1 MAVVIIIFLAKGLLN
16 PNNLSIFAAT
26 ESATLPL
33 RPANQ
38 GGSYTTKYH
47 GKCRIKDNR
56 THLHPT
62 RTAGESFFINMS
74 NQKPRTLEEQ
84 LSRLKNR
91 GMEFHDE
98 QLAKDYLSRISY
110 FRLKYFWIDKIDE
123 VSDDFKEDVCFE
135 DVIERYEFDK
145 SLRQILFDAI
155 ETLEVGLRTRIIST
169 LSLTTGTG
177 LWYLDNSLF
186 ENKDY
191 HEDFVLDL
199 KYEFGRSTDPF
210 ARDFIRD
217 NNWDEESL
225 DGDNPDAWM
234 IIETATFGTLSKM
247 YKNLKAQSPL
257 QSAIANEFGL
267 YSSKELS
274 SWLEAISVLRNAVA
288 HHSRLWYRIFA
299 KKPVNI
305 KGHRDKWLN
314 QGMTD
319 NQRKRAFGVIS
330 CLLYLVNTLNPN
342 NTLKEEILQLFTNYP
357 KVPVYMLGF
366 IGDWKENPIWK

>member
-1 MAVVIIIFLAKGLLN
+1 
-16 PNNLSIFAAT
+16 
-26 ESATLPL
+26 
-33 RPANQ
+33 
-38 GGSYTTKYH
+38 
-47 GKCRIKDNR
+47 
-56 THLHPT
+56 
-62 RTAGESFFINMS
+62 MS

-84 LSRLKNR
+84 LSRLRNR
-91 GMEFHDE
+91 GMEFHDK
-98 QLAKDYLSRISY
+98 QLAKDYLSCVSY
-110 FRLKYFWIDKIDE
+110 FRLKYFWIDMIDE

-135 DVIERYEFDK
+135 DIIERYEFDK

-169 LSLTTGTG
+169 LSLSTGTG

-217 NNWDEESL
+217 NNNWDEESL

-234 IIETATFGTLSKM
+234 IFETATFGTLSKM

-257 QSAIANEFGL
+257 QSTIANEFGL
-267 YSSKELS
+267 YSSKDLS

-305 KGHRDKWLN
+305 KVHRDKWLY
-314 QGMTD
+314 QDMTD

-330 CLLYLVNTLNPN
+330 CLLYLVNALNPN
-342 NTLKEEILQLFTNYP
+342 NTLKEEILQLFTNHP

-366 IGDWKENPIWK
+366 TGDWKDNPIWK

>member
-1 MAVVIIIFLAKGLLN
+1 
-16 PNNLSIFAAT
+16 
-26 ESATLPL
+26 
-33 RPANQ
+33 
-38 GGSYTTKYH
+38 
-47 GKCRIKDNR
+47 
-56 THLHPT
+56 
-62 RTAGESFFINMS
+62 
-74 NQKPRTLEEQ
+74 
-84 LSRLKNR
+84 
-91 GMEFHDE
+91 MEFHDE

-110 FRLKYFWIDKIDE
+110 FRLKYFWMDMIDE
-123 VSDDFKEDVCFE
+123 VSDDFKDDVYFE
-135 DVIERYEFDK
+135 DIIERYEFDK

-169 LSLTTGTG
+169 LSLSTGTG
-177 LWYLDNSLF
+177 LWYLNNSLF
-186 ENKDY
+186 ENKGY
-191 HEDFVLDL
+191 HKDFVLDL
-199 KYEFGRSTDPF
+199 KYEFNRSTDPF

-217 NNWDEESL
+217 NNNWDEESL

-267 YSSKELS
+267 YSSKDLS

-314 QGMTD
+314 QDMTD

-342 NTLKEEILQLFTNYP
+342 NTLKEEILQLFTNHP

-366 IGDWKENPIWK
+366 TGDWKENPIWK

>member
-1 MAVVIIIFLAKGLLN
+1 
-16 PNNLSIFAAT
+16 
-26 ESATLPL
+26 
-33 RPANQ
+33 
-38 GGSYTTKYH
+38 
-47 GKCRIKDNR
+47 
-56 THLHPT
+56 
-62 RTAGESFFINMS
+62 MS

-110 FRLKYFWIDKIDE
+110 FRLKYFWMDMIDE
-123 VSDDFKEDVCFE
+123 VSDDFKDDVYFE
-135 DVIERYEFDK
+135 DIIERYEFDK

-169 LSLTTGTG
+169 LSLSTGTG
-177 LWYLDNSLF
+177 LWYLNNSLF
-186 ENKDY
+186 ENKGY
-191 HEDFVLDL
+191 HKDFVLDL
-199 KYEFGRSTDPF
+199 KYEFNRSTDPF

-217 NNWDEESL
+217 NNNWDEESL

-267 YSSKELS
+267 YSSKDLS

-314 QGMTD
+314 QDMTD

-342 NTLKEEILQLFTNYP
+342 NTLKEEILQLFTNHP

-366 IGDWKENPIWK
+366 TGDWKENPIWK

>member
-1 MAVVIIIFLAKGLLN
+1 
-16 PNNLSIFAAT
+16 
-26 ESATLPL
+26 
-33 RPANQ
+33 
-38 GGSYTTKYH
+38 
-47 GKCRIKDNR
+47 
-56 THLHPT
+56 
-62 RTAGESFFINMS
+62 
-74 NQKPRTLEEQ
+74 
-84 LSRLKNR
+84 
-91 GMEFHDE
+91 MEFHDE

-110 FRLKYFWIDKIDE
+110 FRLKYFWMDMIDE
-123 VSDDFKEDVCFE
+123 VSDDFKDDVYFE
-135 DVIERYEFDK
+135 DIIERYEFDK

-169 LSLTTGTG
+169 LSLSTGTG
-177 LWYLDNSLF
+177 LWYLNNSLF
-186 ENKDY
+186 ENKGY

-199 KYEFGRSTDPF
+199 KYEFNRSTDPF

-217 NNWDEESL
+217 NNNWDEESL

-267 YSSKELS
+267 YSSKDLS

-314 QGMTD
+314 QDMTD

-342 NTLKEEILQLFTNYP
+342 NTLKEEILQLFTNHP

-366 IGDWKENPIWK
+366 TGDWKENPIWK

>member
-1 MAVVIIIFLAKGLLN
+1 
-16 PNNLSIFAAT
+16 
-26 ESATLPL
+26 
-33 RPANQ
+33 
-38 GGSYTTKYH
+38 
-47 GKCRIKDNR
+47 
-56 THLHPT
+56 
-62 RTAGESFFINMS
+62 
-74 NQKPRTLEEQ
+74 
-84 LSRLKNR
+84 
-91 GMEFHDE
+91 MEFHDE

-110 FRLKYFWIDKIDE
+110 FRLKYFWMDMIDE
-123 VSDDFKEDVCFE
+123 VSDDFKDDVYFE
-135 DVIERYEFDK
+135 DIIERYEFDK

-169 LSLTTGTG
+169 LSLSTGTG
-177 LWYLDNSLF
+177 LWYLNNSLF
-186 ENKDY
+186 ENKGY
-191 HEDFVLDL
+191 HKDFVLDL
-199 KYEFGRSTDPF
+199 KYEFNRSTDPF

-217 NNWDEESL
+217 NNNWDEESL

-267 YSSKELS
+267 YSSKDLS

-314 QGMTD
+314 QDMTD

-342 NTLKEEILQLFTNYP
+342 NTLKEEILQLFTNHP

-366 IGDWKENPIWK
+366 TGDWKENHIWK